1 MSKLTTNYGFSMPDV
16 DDYVPDTINA
26 LAKTIESIDSNMNTI
41 SNKLSVQAS
50 TGAISIGGGASAS
63 GSGSIAIGNEASS
76 DAEGAIA
83 IGRDARASG
92 SSTQNAAGSVSIGDG
107 AKALAEN
114 CVVIGGL
121 VESNIDGEIILGRY
135 RIIPGCIT
143 SKQGLTFEL
152 DGETPVTLSTASTNV
167 ASEPIDYH
175 NTYTIAYSS
184 SRGAIDIRRD
194 TTYEKVFN
202 VTIVGKKITLIPHDD
217 FISHNIRINFVLK
230 GFDIKNCSFS

>member
-50 TGAISIGGGASAS
+50 TGVISIGSASAS

-83 IGRDARASG
+83 IGRNARVSG
-92 SSTQNAAGSVSIGDG
+92 SSTQNAAGSISIGDG

-143 SKQGLTFEL
+143 SKQGLTFEI
-152 DGETPVTLSTASTNV
+152 DGETPVSLSVFYVDSGPNSYSRHNEYVFAYNS
-167 ASEPIDYH
+167 SLGKID
-175 NTYTIAYSS
+175 TF
-184 SRGAIDIRRD
+184 RD
-194 TTYEKVFN
+194 VTYERIFDITAVE
-202 VTIVGKKITLIPHDD
+202 KKIMLIPYDD
-217 FISHNIRINFVLK
+217 FISNNVRINFVLK